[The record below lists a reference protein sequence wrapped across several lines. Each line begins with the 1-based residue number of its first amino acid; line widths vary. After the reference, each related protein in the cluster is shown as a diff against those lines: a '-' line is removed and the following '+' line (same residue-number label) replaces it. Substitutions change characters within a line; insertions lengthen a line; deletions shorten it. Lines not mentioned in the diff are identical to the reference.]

1 MNTTLEKVAQLMV
14 VVCGFFATVLVAIAM
29 GATRMVS
36 PARTAIVLALALAL
50 AVRYWWVIL
59 LLAWPTRWPRMVL
72 LVLAWTAVSIIAATA
87 VDPHRWALALA
98 ALSVIGCATEVYNG
112 VTRQWLIGSEVM
124 TRSLRR
130 DHVIGAISAGVAAVV
145 FVAAGALVPAEL
157 DVVVAVLVVADW
169 VRLIAMIHRH
179 QHFLDLESPT

>member
-1 MNTTLEKVAQLMV
+1 VNTTLEKVAQLMIV
-14 VVCGFFATVLVAIAM
+14 VSGFFATVLVAIAM
-29 GATRMVS
+29 GATGMVS
-36 PARTAIVLALALAL
+36 PARTAIVLTLALGL

-72 LVLAWTAVSIIAATA
+72 LLLAWTAVALIAATA

-112 VTRQWLIGSEVM
+112 VTRQWLVGSEAM

-130 DHVIGAISAGVAAVV
+130 DHVIGAVSAGVAAII
-145 FVAAGALVPAEL
+145 FAAAGALIPAEL
-157 DVVVAVLVVADW
+157 DVVVAVLVVVDW
-169 VRLIAMIHRH
+169 ARLVAMIHRH
-179 QHFLDLESPT
+179 QHFLDLERTT